1 MEVHVVLMILLLHL
15 SIDVV
20 LWLWLMLLL
29 VIVVKF
35 LVLVH
40 ADMRLVIRLQI
51 VSNGHIWY
59 STLRHFDVMYQYV
72 LVITHIRILALKHHV
87 FLSAVQKVVTSR
99 VMNHFRVRIVVI

>member
-20 LWLWLMLLL
+20 LWLWLVLL

-59 STLRHFDVMYQYV
+59 STLSHFDVMYQYV
-72 LVITHIRILALKHHV
+72 LVITHIWILASKHHI
-87 FLSAVQKVVTSR
+87 FLHAVQKVVTSR
-99 VMNHFRVRIVVI
+99 VLNHFRVRIVVI